1 MFDKSNRDMNQPMLL
16 LEEKIIVLLNKL
28 KDNHLQLQK
37 FESEIEAIKERNQ
50 QLQEKYTHL
59 QQENASLKVAN
70 SLLGSNESKANTKR
84 KLNSLIKEV
93 DQCLYQIAEL

>member
-1 MFDKSNRDMNQPMLL
+1 MDQKLLL
-16 LEEKIIVLLNKL
+16 LEEKVIVLLNKL
-28 KDNHLQLQK
+28 KDNHLQIQK
-37 FESEIEAIKERNQ
+37 FESEMIT
-50 QLQEKYTHL
+50 LQEQHKDLKEKHVNVS
-59 QQENASLKVAN
+59 QENASLKVAN

>member
-1 MFDKSNRDMNQPMLL
+1 MLFRS
-16 LEEKIIVLLNKL
+16 IIALLNKL

-37 FESEIEAIKERNQ
+37 LESEITAFKEQNQ
-50 QLQEKYTHL
+50 QLQEKYTKL

>member
-1 MFDKSNRDMNQPMLL
+1 MFVKIDWDMDQKLLL
-16 LEEKIIVLLNKL
+16 LEKKVIVLLNKL
-28 KDNHLQLQK
+28 KENHLQIQR
-37 FESEIEAIKERNQ
+37 FESEIIALQEQHKD
-50 QLQEKYTHL
+50 LQEKHANVS
-59 QQENASLKVAN
+59 QENTSLKVAN

>member
-1 MFDKSNRDMNQPMLL
+1 MNQSMLL
-16 LEEKIIVLLNKL
+16 LEEKIIALLNKL

-37 FESEIEAIKERNQ
+37 LESEITAFKEQNQ
-50 QLQEKYTHL
+50 QFQEKYTQL

>member
-1 MFDKSNRDMNQPMLL
+1 MDQKLLL

-28 KDNHLQLQK
+28 KENHLQIQK
-37 FESEIEAIKERNQ
+37 FESEKTALQLQHKD
-50 QLQEKYTHL
+50 LQEKHANVS
-59 QQENASLKVAN
+59 QENTSLKVAN

>member
-1 MFDKSNRDMNQPMLL
+1 MDQKLLL
-16 LEEKIIVLLNKL
+16 LEEKVIVLLNKL
-28 KDNHLQLQK
+28 KDNHLQIQK
-37 FESEIEAIKERNQ
+37 FESEMITWQEQHKD
-50 QLQEKYTHL
+50 LQEKHVKVS
-59 QQENASLKVAN
+59 QENASLKVAN

>member
-1 MFDKSNRDMNQPMLL
+1 MDQQLL
-16 LEEKIIVLLNKL
+16 ILEEKIIALLNKL
-28 KDNHLQLQK
+28 KDNHLQIQK
-37 FESEIEAIKERNQ
+37 FENEINALKNQ
-50 QLQEKYTHL
+50 QKEWQEKNTHL

-93 DQCLYQIAEL
+93 DQCLFQIAELQ